1 MSYYSVPN
9 QGNILINLIT
19 VHFNLMFC
27 LVIILLIGIVELILL
42 ILRKKGVNARWGI
55 LRAEIYFLCGL
66 MFMVCG
72 SIMSTVTS
80 ASDGTYYT
88 SSDDVSRWTDNTVYL
103 VDPGVTDGNAKKDP
117 KLITRTASRINA
129 DSPSGAAY
137 LRVVEYLMNHRQTIT
152 NVEIDASLKQTV
164 AMFDTPDGPKTVVAY
179 ATEKEE
185 KAAKKAKTKLQSA
198 VDLRFN
204 RAFSASPI
212 ISKKDIKIL
221 SWRNE

>member
-19 VHFNLMFC
+19 VHFNLIFC

-55 LRAEIYFLCGL
+55 LRAESYFLCGL
-66 MFMVCG
+66 MFMACG

-80 ASDGTYYT
+80 ASDRTYYT
-88 SSDDVSRWTDNTVYL
+88 SSDNVSRWTDNTVYL

-129 DSPSGAAY
+129 DSPS
-137 LRVVEYLMNHRQTIT
+137 VVEYLMNHRQTIT

-185 KAAKKAKTKLQSA
+185 KEAKKAKTKLQSA